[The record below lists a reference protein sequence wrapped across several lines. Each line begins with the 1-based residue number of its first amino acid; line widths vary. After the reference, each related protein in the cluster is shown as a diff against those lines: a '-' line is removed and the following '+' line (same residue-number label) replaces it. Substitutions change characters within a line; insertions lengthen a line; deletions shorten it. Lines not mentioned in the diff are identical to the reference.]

1 MSHTENHHSGH
12 ARRHHRRLNPLFL
25 ITVLAAV
32 LVVLILVAVLLNLNP
47 RFYKVLTVEAG
58 GKIPAA
64 QSFLADNKDIT
75 LSYGEG
81 IDQIDTSV
89 PGDYPVKLCWEDKS
103 ATVTLRVSDTV
114 APTGTAQDLTALQ
127 IKMPE
132 AKDFVTNI
140 ADATD
145 VTVRYET
152 EPDKQNEQ
160 PQQVTLILKDA
171 GGNETRLTAS
181 LTVIVDRQDPVIQG
195 AGNIDVYQGKTVSYR
210 NGVTVTD
217 DHDENPALTINSDA
231 VDLSTP
237 GQYPVTYTAKD
248 ASGNE
253 TALTV
258 TVTVL
263 EMKSTYVDMD
273 TINEEIDKLLATIIE
288 DDMTQLE
295 QVQAIYHWIRNN
307 CGYDN
312 TSFKDDWRQAGYKML
327 KNRIGDCYYYFGLC
341 KLMLERLGIP
351 NLDVK
356 KVPNFEG
363 DSNHFWHLVSV
374 DGGET
379 YYHVDTTPRL
389 VYTNFCMVTD
399 KVMDDFSADYRNC
412 FNRDKSL
419 YPATPETTPW

>member
-152 EPDKQNEQ
+152 EPVL
-160 PQQVTLILKDA
+160 PQLVPQL
-171 GGNETRLTAS
+171 
-181 LTVIVDRQDPVIQG
+181 PP
-195 AGNIDVYQGKTVSYR
+195 
-210 NGVTVTD
+210 TVTR
-217 DHDENPALTINSDA
+217 S
-231 VDLSTP
+231 STS
-237 GQYPVTYTAKD
+237 
-248 ASGNE
+248 AS
-253 TALTV
+253 TR
-258 TVTVL
+258 
-263 EMKSTYVDMD
+263 
-273 TINEEIDKLLATIIE
+273 II
-288 DDMTQLE
+288 T
-295 QVQAIYHWIRNN
+295 
-307 CGYDN
+307 
-312 TSFKDDWRQAGYKML
+312 
-327 KNRIGDCYYYFGLC
+327 
-341 KLMLERLGIP
+341 
-351 NLDVK
+351 
-356 KVPNFEG
+356 
-363 DSNHFWHLVSV
+363 
-374 DGGET
+374 
-379 YYHVDTTPRL
+379 
-389 VYTNFCMVTD
+389 
-399 KVMDDFSADYRNC
+399 
-412 FNRDKSL
+412 
-419 YPATPETTPW
+419 ATPTPTLFTSVRVT